1 VKRIF
6 SFLALFVL
14 VAGFA
19 FANGGSNDLAYYKY
33 SELKETASVGLTDE
47 FIVVESNIPKKGGT
61 VQNIVDLVTIAGIE
75 DVNGDLSI
83 TRDLAVGRDLDVTGV
98 ATADTVVVTTSFT
111 ASGTSVFT
119 GDMDV
124 NGNIVGDGGGSISG
138 MLSSVEI
145 ATTGDTLTVAEA
157 GKTIIVE
164 PLLEEYTTLT
174 YVLPTPAAGIE
185 FTFIAASNDT
195 INVDP
200 ASTDTTIY
208 YLTLDGGDKIV
219 SPAATADSVTLI
231 GYDSTSWGVKA
242 MHGTWTDGS

>member
-1 VKRIF
+1 MKRIF

-61 VQNIVDLVTIAGIE
+61 IGDIIALVGIG
-75 DVNGDLSI
+75 GDDI
-83 TRDLAVGRDLDVTGV
+83 
-98 ATADTVVVTTSFT
+98 
-111 ASGTSVFT
+111 T
-119 GDMDV
+119 GD
-124 NGNIVGDGGGSISG
+124 GTGTISG